1 MQISQYEWDEIN
13 KKIACLEQK
22 FKIQYGIFIDH
33 LKTHDKENENL
44 LEIIK
49 NIKIEIINAISTE
62 DQKEEKVTKFDVIRG
77 MTDIKKFSDLMFD
90 LVSHTG
96 TSEDLA
102 KLLAEETTDEGL
114 QNLESIAQ
122 SGYPLF
128 LNGKKL

>member
-33 LKTHDKENENL
+33 LKAHDKD
-44 LEIIK
+44 
-49 NIKIEIINAISTE
+49 IKIEIINAISTE

-90 LVSHTG
+90 LVSHAG

-102 KLLAEETTDEGL
+102 KLLAEGMTDEGL

-128 LNGKKL
+128 LNEKKL